1 MPRSRRTAARSASEI
16 PPTAPAGA
24 LGGDASMPEEDAAAA
39 ESCAAAFNAGR
50 GGAGYLRRGT
60 IRVDITT
67 RLSCDTAAAGGG
79 LGGGGLGG
87 DGGDFLGGLGL
98 ETSKAPETTSAKLS
112 KRTEAQPPPRKPHL
126 VRVRL
131 RIRVRPDTNLNRC
144 AGRTWLG
151 LGLGIGL
158 GLGSGLGLGLG
169 LGLEIGLGL
178 GLGLG

>member
-1 MPRSRRTAARSASEI
+1 MR
-16 PPTAPAGA
+16 PAGR
-24 LGGDASMPEEDAAAA
+24 G
-39 ESCAAAFNAGR
+39 GR

-67 RLSCDTAAAGGG
+67 RLSCDTAAAGD
-79 LGGGGLGG
+79 GLGG
-87 DGGDFLGGLGL
+87 DGLGGLGL

-126 VRVRL
+126 VRVRV
-131 RIRVRPDTNLNRC
+131 RIRVRTDTNLNRC